1 MDCVPIAQ
9 RLYSKDLMSR
19 HVYSDVKSMYGTS
32 YEKASIIVGEMERQL
47 EAHSNPVQ
55 LLRMIS
61 EILQDEMLGG
71 FCNKIAAEIMSLTG
85 NDLLLSNN
93 HSLVCTH

>member
-1 MDCVPIAQ
+1 MDYVPIVK
-9 RLYSKDLMSR
+9 RLYSEDLMSQHLYR
-19 HVYSDVKSMYGTS
+19 DVNSMYGTS
-32 YEKASIIVGEMERQL
+32 YEKASIIVGEMQRQL

-61 EILQDEMLGG
+61 EILQDEMLGVQYSE
-71 FCNKIAAEIMSLTG
+71 IAAEIMSLTG

-93 HSLVCTH
+93 RFLVCTH

>member
-1 MDCVPIAQ
+1 
-9 RLYSKDLMSR
+9 MSR
-19 HVYSDVKSMYGTS
+19 HVFEYVRSMHGTS

-61 EILQDEMLGG
+61 EILQDKTSGVWYSE
-71 FCNKIAAEIMSLTG
+71 ITAEIISLTG
-85 NDLLLSNN
+85 NELLLSNN
-93 HSLVCTH
+93 NITITLWCVQIEQFWILMS

>member
-1 MDCVPIAQ
+1 
-9 RLYSKDLMSR
+9 MSR
-19 HVYSDVKSMYGTS
+19 HVFEYVTSMHGTS

-61 EILQDEMLGG
+61 EILQDEMLGVQYSE
-71 FCNKIAAEIMSLTG
+71 IAAEIMSLTG

-93 HSLVCTH
+93 NITITLWCVDIEQFWFVMS